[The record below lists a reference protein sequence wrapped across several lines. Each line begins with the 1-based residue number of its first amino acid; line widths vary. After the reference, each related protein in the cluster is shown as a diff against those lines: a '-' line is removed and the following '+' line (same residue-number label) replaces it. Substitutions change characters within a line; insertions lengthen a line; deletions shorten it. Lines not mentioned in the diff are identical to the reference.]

1 VSSLP
6 IYRLTVRALLLQR
19 RTLGLALLT
28 AAPVLMAL
36 VFALAADAGA
46 DHRRFYSRMVQDLFV
61 PIVTALIGLI
71 VGVSAIGDEREDGTI
86 LYLAATPLP
95 RLGIVLAKIAA
106 AWTVCVAV
114 LVPSLVVSGLL
125 ALGSEASVGLI
136 GWPLLGVAL
145 AALAYCSVS
154 AWLSLRVRRPIVV
167 GVVYILLW
175 EGSIATYAASADRL
189 SIAAYGRALVA
200 ERLPQAS
207 AAVVS
212 PGIALVVLI
221 ACAAVAT
228 LLGARAMSRTELP

>member
-1 VSSLP
+1 VSLP
-6 IYRLTVRALLLQR
+6 IYRLTVRSLLVQR
-19 RTLGLALLT
+19 RTVALFLLT
-28 AAPVLMAL
+28 LAPVVMAL
-36 VFALAADAGA
+36 IFALAADPSA
-46 DHRRFYSRMVQDLFV
+46 DHRRFYSRLVQDLFV
-61 PIVTALIGLI
+61 PIVTALISLI

-95 RLGIVLAKIAA
+95 RYSIVVAKIAA
-106 AWTVCVAV
+106 AWTVCVV
-114 LVPSLVVSGLL
+114 LLAPSLVLCGLL
-125 ALGSEASVGLI
+125 ALAGNASVGLI
-136 GWPLLGVAL
+136 GWPLAGVAL
-145 AALAYCSVS
+145 AALAYCAAS

-212 PGIALVVLI
+212 PGTAAVVLVL
-221 ACAAVAT
+221 AAA
-228 LLGARAMSRTELP
+228 LGAVLGSRAMTRTELP